1 MNRYM
6 ITREKIKGQEYLISA
21 LYDEKKH
28 MIEVLP
34 EAAGETS
41 LLGNI
46 YVGKVENIVTNLNAA
61 FVKIAPDIRCYL
73 PLSDVKNPVFTRK
86 LSQTKAREAL
96 KTKDPAVTTNLTI
109 AGTYAVLTSGNR
121 KKSVSSKV
129 KGEARERLVKLVE
142 QTAGE
147 YGVILRTNAAEAS
160 DETVLLEL
168 EVLSERYET
177 MAEAAAHKN
186 CYTLVYR
193 EEAGWLRHIRDLR
206 KDDLQEI
213 VTDDRGMFEDICSA
227 CRIHKQALTTGGS
240 VPVPVD
246 DVMTADGIRI
256 SYYKDPAL
264 SLGALYSVRSELKN
278 ALSERV
284 WLKSG
289 AYLVIQPT
297 EALTVVDVNTGKNVA
312 KKEMQEN
319 FLRVN
324 KEAAEEI
331 ARQLR
336 LRNLSGLVLVDFINL
351 TSKSA
356 EEELLKTFRAALQ
369 KDPVPAQLIDMT
381 ALGLVEVTRKKI
393 KRPLHEIFPDG
404 LGF

>member
-86 LSQTKAREAL
+86 LSQTKALAAGDELLVQVSREAL

-142 QTAGE
+142 QTA
-147 YGVILRTNAAEAS
+147 A
-160 DETVLLEL
+160 
-168 EVLSERYET
+168 
-177 MAEAAAHKN
+177 
-186 CYTLVYR
+186 
-193 EEAGWLRHIRDLR
+193 
-206 KDDLQEI
+206 
-213 VTDDRGMFEDICSA
+213 
-227 CRIHKQALTTGGS
+227 
-240 VPVPVD
+240 
-246 DVMTADGIRI
+246 
-256 SYYKDPAL
+256 
-264 SLGALYSVRSELKN
+264 
-278 ALSERV
+278 
-284 WLKSG
+284 
-289 AYLVIQPT
+289 
-297 EALTVVDVNTGKNVA
+297 
-312 KKEMQEN
+312 
-319 FLRVN
+319 
-324 KEAAEEI
+324 
-331 ARQLR
+331 
-336 LRNLSGLVLVDFINL
+336 
-351 TSKSA
+351 
-356 EEELLKTFRAALQ
+356 
-369 KDPVPAQLIDMT
+369 
-381 ALGLVEVTRKKI
+381 
-393 KRPLHEIFPDG
+393 
-404 LGF
+404 

>member
-86 LSQTKAREAL
+86 LSQTKALAAGDELLVQVSREAL

-168 EVLSERYET
+168 EVLLERYET
-177 MAEAAAHKN
+177 MAEAAN
-186 CYTLVYR
+186 N
-193 EEAGWLRHIRDLR
+193 
-206 KDDLQEI
+206 
-213 VTDDRGMFEDICSA
+213 S
-227 CRIHKQALTTGGS
+227 
-240 VPVPVD
+240 
-246 DVMTADGIRI
+246 
-256 SYYKDPAL
+256 
-264 SLGALYSVRSELKN
+264 
-278 ALSERV
+278 
-284 WLKSG
+284 
-289 AYLVIQPT
+289 
-297 EALTVVDVNTGKNVA
+297 
-312 KKEMQEN
+312 
-319 FLRVN
+319 
-324 KEAAEEI
+324 
-331 ARQLR
+331 
-336 LRNLSGLVLVDFINL
+336 
-351 TSKSA
+351 
-356 EEELLKTFRAALQ
+356 
-369 KDPVPAQLIDMT
+369 
-381 ALGLVEVTRKKI
+381 
-393 KRPLHEIFPDG
+393 
-404 LGF
+404 